1 MTNAIN
7 GIPAQF
13 LRPEQDWL
21 NELDMTAFEGRQF
34 NAVYDALSLA
44 ITGLSGVM
52 NQPRSKTDTG
62 LKPAGAYL
70 STMLEFMHSERTRL
84 IETLNHRKPKDD
96 DEAHIRMC
104 LLVQYEAECEDMKAG
119 ELAAFIKSFDKAK
132 EQDPVKPVAEYLNDL
147 VAQATS
153 EVQLKA
159 DIEELHEKAKALSAS
174 FRPVDKSNNGE
185 N

>member
-1 MTNAIN
+1 MITAIN
-7 GIPAQF
+7 GIPDQF

-34 NAVYDALSLA
+34 NAVYEALSLA

-52 NQPRSKTDTG
+52 NQPRSKTDRG
-62 LKPAGAYL
+62 LKPAGEYL

-96 DEAHIRMC
+96 DEAHVRMC

-119 ELAAFIKSFDKAK
+119 ELAAFVKSF
-132 EQDPVKPVAEYLNDL
+132 ENI
-147 VAQATS
+147 T
-153 EVQLKA
+153 
-159 DIEELHEKAKALSAS
+159 
-174 FRPVDKSNNGE
+174 PVDKSNNGE
-185 N
+185 NDG

>member
-1 MTNAIN
+1 MTTVN
-7 GIPAQF
+7 GIPEQF

-52 NQPRSKTDTG
+52 NQPRSKTDKG
-62 LKPAGAYL
+62 LNPAGKYL
-70 STMLEFMHSERTRL
+70 STIVEFMHSERTRL

-104 LLVQYEAECEDMKAG
+104 ILVQYEAECEDMKASA
-119 ELAAFIKSFDKAK
+119 LAAFVKSFD
-132 EQDPVKPVAEYLNDL
+132 N
-147 VAQATS
+147 
-153 EVQLKA
+153 
-159 DIEELHEKAKALSAS
+159 SAS
-174 FRPVDKSNNGE
+174 VDKSNNGE